1 MKKGVVAACLL
12 SAASLE
18 INLSSVEVNSG
29 VSLGRSL
36 TGWPSNPGAIL
47 KAAILVFLWI
57 CASRNKTRFQ
67 FNRFASASERKGVA
81 LVASLLVHYL
91 NTTSSSLSRTIK
103 QRGTCTCS
111 SVIRPR
117 ICVNESDLPIRH
129 SVVCGMGW
137 DSRGDPSMTVEF
149 KRKVKCTGD
158 VYKLYKK

>member
-91 NTTSSSLSRTIK
+91 NTTSSSYFLSRTIK

-117 ICVNESDLPIRH
+117 ICVNESDLPIRQRYMRDG
-129 SVVCGMGW
+129 VGFE
-137 DSRGDPSMTVEF
+137 RGPEHD
-149 KRKVKCTGD
+149 RRI
-158 VYKLYKK
+158 